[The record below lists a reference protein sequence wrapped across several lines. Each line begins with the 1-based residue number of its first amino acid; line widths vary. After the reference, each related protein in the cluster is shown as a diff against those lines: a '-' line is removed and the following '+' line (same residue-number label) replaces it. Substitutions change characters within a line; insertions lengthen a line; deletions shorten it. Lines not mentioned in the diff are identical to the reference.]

1 MKAKIISQSGEKG
14 SVEMPEFFSM
24 RIRED
29 ITQKLF
35 EAQKRQQPY
44 APFFMAGKTHSAS
57 GNLSHSRRLWKTSY
71 GKGISRVPR
80 KIMWRRGDHFYW
92 IGAEISSTVGG
103 RPAHPPRVE
112 HFQKKLKINEKEAVI
127 ALQSVMAATGNI
139 EFLRKRY
146 SSMQN
151 AKIELPL
158 IISSDVLKLN
168 TKQFFAFLENIL
180 GEFFNVA
187 LKHKKQRAG
196 KGKAR
201 NRRYKQNAGLLLVI
215 GKDEEKK
222 IGGIDVRRLDEIEIS
237 DLYPLG
243 RLTVY
248 TEQAAKELNLVGK
261 DTEKKK

>member
-1 MKAKIISQSGEKG
+1 
-14 SVEMPEFFSM
+14 MPEFFSM
-24 RIRED
+24 RVRED
-29 ITQKLF
+29 IAQKFF
-35 EAQKRQQPY
+35 EAQKKQQPY

-92 IGAEISSTVGG
+92 IGAEISSARGG
-103 RPAHPPRVE
+103 RAAHPPRVE
-112 HFQKKLKINEKEAVI
+112 HFQKKLKINEKEAII

-146 SSMQN
+146 LSLQN

-158 IISSDVLKLN
+158 IIDSNLLKLN
-168 TKQFFAFLENIL
+168 TKQFFEFLGKIL
-180 GEFFNVA
+180 GSVFNVA

-196 KGKAR
+196 KGKSR
-201 NRRYKQNAGLLLVI
+201 NRRYKENAGLLLVI

-222 IGGIDVRRLDEIEIS
+222 IRGIDVRKLDEIEIS

-248 TEQAAKELNLVGK
+248 TEQAAKELSSVGEENK
-261 DTEKKK
+261 EKKR